1 MRTGMRSLLAAAVL
15 LGSVSYGHA
24 QVSATIELSPEQRST
39 IYRGVT
45 RERVRVAPPADFRFS
60 RGIEVPESVE
70 LYDVPATVEVP
81 AVRRYRYTVIDNQVV
96 LVDPRTRRI
105 VEIIRE

>member
-1 MRTGMRSLLAAAVL
+1 
-15 LGSVSYGHA
+15 
-24 QVSATIELSPEQRST
+24 
-39 IYRGVT
+39 
-45 RERVRVAPPADFRFS
+45 VRVAPPADFRFS

>member
-1 MRTGMRSLLAAAVL
+1 MQTGMRSLLAAAAL
-15 LGSVSYGHA
+15 LGSVGYASA
-24 QVSATIELSPEQRST
+24 QVSTTIELSPEQRTT
-39 IYRGVT
+39 IYRDVT

-60 RGIEVPESVE
+60 RGI
-70 LYDVPATVEVP
+70 EVP

>member
-1 MRTGMRSLLAAAVL
+1 MGRFHAPHAGEIGEEALHFD
-15 LGSVSYGHA
+15 LGYSRAHA
-24 QVSATIELSPEQRST
+24 RGRARQLSAMI
-39 IYRGVT
+39 
-45 RERVRVAPPADFRFS
+45 FRFS